1 MTGPWR
7 SSAPYRRDDGFA
19 LIIVLWTLV
28 LIAFIVAH
36 VTANGRT
43 EIRIAGNMIAEA
55 TAEAADDGAIVAAI
69 FNLLDPNPDQRWP
82 LDGSPHEL
90 TIGGSRVLVQLR
102 DESER
107 INPNSAAPQLLEALL
122 RLTGSDA
129 ESARRL
135 AASISEWV
143 GSDPAGR
150 QQEAQLVEYQA
161 AGLDYG
167 PPNAPLETIDELG
180 RVLGMTPAVL
190 AAVRPH
196 LTLFGPPEPNA
207 LSADPIVA
215 AALSQIRQVAPIAA
229 PANQGPDAPLIVRM
243 IASALG
249 PSNARVQRSAIVR
262 VGASLPGGYAVLAW
276 GGDLD

>member
-1 MTGPWR
+1 
-7 SSAPYRRDDGFA
+7 

-43 EIRIAGNMIAEA
+43 EVRIAGNMVAEA

-150 QQEAQLVEYQA
+150 PQEAQLAEYQA

-167 PPNAPLETIDELG
+167 PPNAPLETIEELG

-207 LSADPIVA
+207 LGADPIVA
-215 AALSQIRQVAPIAA
+215 AALSQIRQIAPIAA
-229 PANQGPDAPLIVRM
+229 PASQGPDAPLIVRM

>member
-1 MTGPWR
+1 MTGPCR
-7 SSAPYRRDDGFA
+7 SPAANRRDDGFA
-19 LIIVLWTLV
+19 LIVVLWTLV

-43 EIRIAGNMIAEA
+43 EVRIAGNMVADA

-90 TIGGSRVLVQLR
+90 RVGGSRVMVQLR

-135 AASISEWV
+135 GASISEWV
-143 GSDPAGR
+143 GSDPGSEER
-150 QQEAQLVEYQA
+150 
-161 AGLDYG
+161 
-167 PPNAPLETIDELG
+167 
-180 RVLGMTPAVL
+180 RV
-190 AAVRPH
+190 
-196 LTLFGPPEPNA
+196 
-207 LSADPIVA
+207 
-215 AALSQIRQVAPIAA
+215 
-229 PANQGPDAPLIVRM
+229 
-243 IASALG
+243 
-249 PSNARVQRSAIVR
+249 
-262 VGASLPGGYAVLAW
+262 
-276 GGDLD
+276 